1 VSPSVAYQ
9 VNIATHLAE
18 PTTISYNMPM
28 AIVGILMWWYS
39 AGFRQAIRSV
49 QARLMSMLDYFSI
62 DLLLRTLFS
71 PFRQISAGSV
81 DGPLPLQLRAFVDR
95 LVSRLVGAVVR
106 SIVMVVGIMAIL
118 LTVAFGLFYLV
129 FWLSAPLLPLVG
141 LIMMMTGWVPWTI
154 L

>member
-1 VSPSVAYQ
+1 MV
-9 VNIATHLAE
+9 
-18 PTTISYNMPM
+18 
-28 AIVGILMWWYS
+28 IVGILTWWYT
-39 AGFRQAIRSV
+39 AGLRQAIRGL

-62 DLLLRTLFS
+62 DILLRTLFS

-81 DGPLPLQLRAFVDR
+81 DGPLPVQLRAFGDR

-106 SIVMVVGIMAIL
+106 LIVMMFGIIAIL
-118 LTVAFGLFYLV
+118 LTIIAGVFYLL

-141 LIMMMTGWVPWTI
+141 LIMMMIGWVPWTI